1 MQIKIIVKNYYCQTN
16 GMSRLESSEI
26 RQITQVFFMCLSIA
40 FPIYKTVLN
49 GLCKNGQQLNV
60 FFFFIIKPCVMR
72 LCENQLYGLVMELRR
87 GRSDRNH
94 VTFKRSDTLAHNIVK
109 VA

>member
-1 MQIKIIVKNYYCQTN
+1 
-16 GMSRLESSEI
+16 
-26 RQITQVFFMCLSIA
+26 
-40 FPIYKTVLN
+40 
-49 GLCKNGQQLNV
+49 
-60 FFFFIIKPCVMR
+60 MR

-109 VA
+109 VAWSHEAWLGAPLDYLDNVLVEYNSLVTP